1 VATDLLDTV
10 DASAFHG
17 ELPLQLRFSIVLEAP
32 PLHIQDP
39 DFMVIVVNFDSSN
52 SNPCSACEACV
63 ALCDLCLCPTPLRLS
78 GDLPRRPHVR
88 PHRTQGDQAA
98 SQRLRDQGRSHAHAR
113 YTTCHVSD
121 DGALSCGTGRG
132 VPFSP
137 TNRLSMLLLHSDNTF
152 REVYFPLH
160 FPSFSLPAYLSLRC
174 FHSLLAVSLCA
185 SSQAKTDS
193 SRRA

>member
-17 ELPLQLRFSIVLEAP
+17 ELPFQLRFSVVLEAP

-52 SNPCSACEACV
+52 SNPYSVCEACV
-63 ALCDLCLCPTPLRLS
+63 ALSDLCLCPTPLRLS

-88 PHRTQGDQAA
+88 PHRTQGDQTA

-113 YTTCHVSD
+113 YTTCHTCNR
-121 DGALSCGTGRG
+121 ALSLVGWG

-137 TNRLSMLLLHSDNTF
+137 TNRLSMRLLHSDNTF
-152 REVYFPLH
+152 REFYFRLH

-174 FHSLLAVSLCA
+174 FHSLLVVSLCA